1 MSSSTLQ
8 AQAEKKAEP
17 SSIGTELEFFVA
29 VRIHDGTQ
37 PLVPKLFTSSHGN
50 PLVVPETGSRGVALE
65 TYVIEHVR
73 HTITLAFKKK
83 LRGKTRVIASPEDLD
98 DREARHLGQYMSWT
112 VEREGT
118 ASMPEDILGQPGVN
132 DYMWVD
138 LEVKSP
144 ALWATDDA
152 FIEILDV
159 VQALQRTYW
168 ICTPPSTALQFH
180 YGCGKDYIPVRNLRR
195 IAALLYA
202 ADPLLAQLHPQHRH
216 NNTYS
221 LSNRLYSI
229 LAHGLTEPDGNRDL
243 EAPGT
248 EPESPDR
255 RGEGSDP
262 KQEAKVQGSTKFKT
276 VFARGMLT
284 GYDISAHT
292 FYLTDPDTPLSLGPV
307 RAPRGYTCKSLGILT
322 AVREILH
329 CTTAPGLS
337 KRMETLRARPAYD
350 FGAYANS
357 RYMRETP
364 RRRQQ
369 PKRTIEFRQAAGTMD
384 PDEVIAHAKIVVRLC
399 EWASTADL
407 AEFWKLI
414 LDCEAG
420 ESTPS
425 WFDVFDLLDR
435 LDLNAEA
442 KVLQRSMAPRYSIEI
457 LDEDAGTAKY
467 PETLDPK
474 AWNWDRRTIV

>member
-1 MSSSTLQ
+1 MSPNTLQ
-8 AQAEKKAEP
+8 RNAENKAGP

-29 VRIHDGTQ
+29 VRRDDWSQ
-37 PLVPKLFTSSHGN
+37 PTVPKLFASSEGN
-50 PLVVPETGSRGVALE
+50 PLVAPEAGSRGTALE
-65 TYVIEHVR
+65 TYAIEHVR
-73 HTITLAFKKK
+73 HTIALALEKK
-83 LRGKTRVIASPEDLD
+83 LRVKTRVIASPQDLD
-98 DREARHLGQYMSWT
+98 DREARHLGPYMSWT

-118 ASMPEDILGQPGVN
+118 ASMPEDILGQPGVS

-152 FIEILDV
+152 FVEILDV
-159 VQALQRTYW
+159 VQALQQTYW

-180 YGCGKDYIPVRNLRR
+180 YGWGKDYIPFRNLRR

-202 ADPLLAQLHPQHRH
+202 VDPLLAQLHPQHRR

-221 LSNRLYSI
+221 LSNRLYSV
-229 LAHGLTEPDGNRDL
+229 LAHGSTEPDANRDP
-243 EAPGT
+243 EAPET
-248 EPESPDR
+248 KLVSPDR
-255 RGEGSDP
+255 RCEGGDSQ
-262 KQEAKVQGSTKFKT
+262 QEAKVQGSTEFKT

-307 RAPRGYTCKSLGILT
+307 RAPRGYGCKPLGILT

-337 KRMETLRARPAYD
+337 KRMETPGGRPAYD
-350 FGAYANS
+350 FGAYADS

-364 RRRQQ
+364 RQRQQ

-384 PDEVIAHAKIVVRLC
+384 PDEVVAHAKIVVHLC

-442 KVLQRSMAPRYSIEI
+442 RILQRSIAPRYGIEI
-457 LDEDAGTAKY
+457 LDEDAGTATY

-474 AWNWDRRTIV
+474 AWNWDRRTIM

>member
-1 MSSSTLQ
+1 MSSSALQ
-8 AQAEKKAEP
+8 PQAENKAES

-29 VRIHDGTQ
+29 VRIEDGSRPT
-37 PLVPKLFTSSHGN
+37 VPKLFASSEGN
-50 PLVVPETGSRGVALE
+50 PLIVPEAESIGRALE
-65 TYVIEHVR
+65 THVIEHVR
-73 HTITLAFKKK
+73 HTITLALDKK
-83 LRGKTRVIASPEDLD
+83 LRGKTSVIASPQDLD
-98 DREARHLGQYMSWT
+98 DREARHLRPYMSWT

-118 ASMPEDILGQPGVN
+118 ASMPEDILGQPGVS

-144 ALWATDDA
+144 ALWAADDA
-152 FIEILDV
+152 FIEIFDA
-159 VQALQRTYW
+159 VQALQQTYW

-180 YGCGKDYIPVRNLRR
+180 YGYGKDYIPFRNLRR

-202 ADPLLAQLHPQHRH
+202 ADPLLVQLHPQHRR

-229 LAHGLTEPDGNRDL
+229 LAHGLTEADDNRDS
-243 EAPGT
+243 ETPET
-248 EPESPDR
+248 KPESPGR

-262 KQEAKVQGSTKFKT
+262 QQE
-276 VFARGMLT
+276 
-284 GYDISAHT
+284 
-292 FYLTDPDTPLSLGPV
+292 
-307 RAPRGYTCKSLGILT
+307 
-322 AVREILH
+322 
-329 CTTAPGLS
+329 APGLS
-337 KRMETLRARPAYD
+337 KRMETLRGRPAYD
-350 FGAYANS
+350 FGAYADS
-357 RYMRETP
+357 RYRKEIP

-384 PDEVIAHAKIVVRLC
+384 PDEVVAHAKIAVRLC

-420 ESTPS
+420 ESMPS
-425 WFDVFDLLDR
+425 WFDVFDLLAR

-442 KVLQRSMAPRYSIEI
+442 KVLQRSMTPWYGIEI
-457 LDEDAGTAKY
+457 LDEDAGTAKH

-474 AWNWDRRTIV
+474 AWNWDRRTIM

>member
-8 AQAEKKAEP
+8 RKAENEAGP

-29 VRIHDGTQ
+29 VRIDDGSQLT
-37 PLVPKLFTSSHGN
+37 VPKLFASSEGN
-50 PLVVPETGSRGVALE
+50 PLVVPETGGRGRALE
-65 TYVIEHVR
+65 TYVIEHVK
-73 HTITLAFKKK
+73 HTITLALEKK
-83 LRGKTRVIASPEDLD
+83 LRGKSRVIASPQDLD
-98 DREARHLGQYMSWT
+98 DCEARHLGPYMRWT

-118 ASMPEDILGQPGVN
+118 ASMPEDILGRTGVS
-132 DYMWVD
+132 DYTWVD
-138 LEVKSP
+138 LEAKSP

-152 FIEILDV
+152 FIEIRDV
-159 VQALQRTYW
+159 VQALQQTYW

-180 YGCGKDYIPVRNLRR
+180 YGCGKDYIPFRNLRR

-202 ADPLLAQLHPQHRH
+202 ADPMLAQLHPQHRR
-216 NNTYS
+216 NNPYS
-221 LSNRLYSI
+221 LSNRLYSV
-229 LAHGLTEPDGNRDL
+229 LAHGSTESDANRDT
-243 EAPGT
+243 EAPKT
-248 EPESPDR
+248 ELESPDC
-255 RGEGSDP
+255 RGEYGDP
-262 KQEAKVQGSTKFKT
+262 QQEAKVQGSTKFKS

-284 GYDISAHT
+284 GYAVNAHT

-307 RAPRGYTCKSLGILT
+307 RVPRGYTCKPLGILT

-337 KRMETLRARPAYD
+337 KRMETLRERPAYD
-350 FGAYANS
+350 FGAYADS

-384 PDEVIAHAKIVVRLC
+384 PDEVVAHAKIVVRLC
-399 EWASTADL
+399 EWASTVEV

-425 WFDVFDLLDR
+425 WFDVFDLLAR

-442 KVLQRSMAPRYSIEI
+442 KVLQRSMAPRYGIEI

-474 AWNWDRRTIV
+474 AWNWDRRTII

>member
-1 MSSSTLQ
+1 MSPSTLQ
-8 AQAEKKAEP
+8 PQAENKAGP

-29 VRIHDGTQ
+29 VRIDDGSQ
-37 PLVPKLFTSSHGN
+37 PTVPKMFASSEGN
-50 PLVVPETGSRGVALE
+50 PLVVPEAGSRGRALE
-65 TYVIEHVR
+65 TYVIDHVR
-73 HTITLAFKKK
+73 HTITLALEKK
-83 LRGKTRVIASPEDLD
+83 LRGKTRVIASPQDLD
-98 DREARHLGQYMSWT
+98 DREARHLGPYMGWT

-118 ASMPEDILGQPGVN
+118 APMPEDILGQSGVS

-144 ALWATDDA
+144 ALWATDGA
-152 FIEILDV
+152 FLEILDV
-159 VQALQRTYW
+159 VQALQQTYW
-168 ICTPPSTALQFH
+168 TCTPPTTALQFH
-180 YGCGKDYIPVRNLRR
+180 YGCGKDYIPFRNLRR

-202 ADPLLAQLHPQHRH
+202 ADPLLAQLHPQHRR

-229 LAHGLTEPDGNRDL
+229 LAHGLTESVANGDS
-243 EAPGT
+243 EAPET
-248 EPESPDR
+248 EPEAPDH
-255 RGEGSDP
+255 RGEGSDS
-262 KQEAKVQGSTKFKT
+262 QREVKVQGSTKFKT

-292 FYLTDPDTPLSLGPV
+292 FYITDPDTPLSLGPV
-307 RAPRGYTCKSLGILT
+307 RVPRGYTCKPLGILT

-329 CTTAPGLS
+329 CTTTPGIS
-337 KRMETLRARPAYD
+337 ERMGTLRERPAYD
-350 FGAYANS
+350 FGAYADS

-384 PDEVIAHAKIVVRLC
+384 PDEVVAHAKVVVRLC
-399 EWASTADL
+399 EWASTAHL

-425 WFDVFDLLDR
+425 WFDVFDLLAR

-442 KVLQRSMAPRYSIEI
+442 KVLQRSMAPRYGIEI

>member
-1 MSSSTLQ
+1 MSSSALHP
-8 AQAEKKAEP
+8 QAENKAGP

-29 VRIHDGTQ
+29 VRIDDGSQ
-37 PLVPKLFTSSHGN
+37 PTVPKLFASSEGK
-50 PLVVPETGSRGVALE
+50 PLVVREAGSRGRALE
-65 TYVIEHVR
+65 TYAIEHVR
-73 HTITLAFKKK
+73 HTITLAIEKNV
-83 LRGKTRVIASPEDLD
+83 RCKTRVIASPQDLD
-98 DREARHLGQYMSWT
+98 DHEARHLGPYMSWT
-112 VEREGT
+112 VEHEGT
-118 ASMPEDILGQPGVN
+118 ASMPEDILGQRGVS

-144 ALWATDDA
+144 ALWVTDDA
-152 FIEILDV
+152 FIKILDV
-159 VQALQRTYW
+159 VQALQHTYW

-180 YGCGKDYIPVRNLRR
+180 YGCGKDYIPFRNLRR

-202 ADPLLAQLHPQHRH
+202 ADPLVTQLHPQHRR

-229 LAHGLTEPDGNRDL
+229 LAHGSTEPDANRDP
-243 EAPGT
+243 EAPET
-248 EPESPDR
+248 ELESPDR

-262 KQEAKVQGSTKFKT
+262 QREAKVQGSTKFKP
-276 VFARGMLT
+276 VFAHGMLT
-284 GYDISAHT
+284 GYDISAHN
-292 FYLTDPDTPLSLGPV
+292 FYLTDPDTTVSLGSGRV
-307 RAPRGYTCKSLGILT
+307 PRGYACKPLGILT

-337 KRMETLRARPAYD
+337 ERMEILMERPAYD
-350 FGAYANS
+350 FGAYADS
-357 RYMRETP
+357 RYMREAP

-369 PKRTIEFRQAAGTMD
+369 PKRTIEFRHAAGTMD
-384 PDEVIAHAKIVVRLC
+384 PEEVVAHTKIVVRFC
-399 EWASTADL
+399 EWASAADL

-425 WFDVFDLLDR
+425 WFDVFDLLAR

-442 KVLQRSMAPRYSIEI
+442 KVLQTSMAPRYGIKI

-474 AWNWDRRTIV
+474 AWNWDRRTIM